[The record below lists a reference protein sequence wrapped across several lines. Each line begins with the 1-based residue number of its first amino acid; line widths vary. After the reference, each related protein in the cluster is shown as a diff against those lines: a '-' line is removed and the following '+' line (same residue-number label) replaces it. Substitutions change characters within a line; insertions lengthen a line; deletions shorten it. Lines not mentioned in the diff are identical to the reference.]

1 MDKNF
6 CQRSSKPI
14 CLAAMTLRR
23 SPKEYCINIIDN
35 NVCGNTTANYG
46 VMKCFKCV
54 RPCDEDY
61 CCYRHEIFSWWAGR
75 QWNKQRII
83 TKANYLNIK
92 RICLNI
98 LPTIIVGTI
107 LDYALEEF
115 DGKIFKSLYNGKI
128 PNIPISSVGIYYIP
142 QQIVFETRAK
152 KDKFKWTIKETKRTL
167 TLFKILNDCGLKS
180 NKICNIIAK
189 MFFQDNIEHIFGTK
203 IESDDSSIIE
213 LPNINY

>member
-142 QQIVFETRAK
+142 PQIVFQTRAK
-152 KDKFKWTIKETKRTL
+152 KDKFKWIVKETKRTQI
-167 TLFKILNDCGLKS
+167 LFKILNDSGLKS

-189 MFFQDNIEHIFGTK
+189 MFFQENIEHIFGTK